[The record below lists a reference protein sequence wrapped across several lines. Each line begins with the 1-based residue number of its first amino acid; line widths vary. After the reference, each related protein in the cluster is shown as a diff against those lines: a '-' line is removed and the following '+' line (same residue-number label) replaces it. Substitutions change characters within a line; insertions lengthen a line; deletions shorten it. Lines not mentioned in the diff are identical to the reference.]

1 MEKEVYRICNNT
13 AVALRAY
20 ESHIRADV
28 LEFEGVQKYLG
39 EEK

>member
-1 MEKEVYRICNNT
+1 MEKEVNRICNNA